1 LGGSRARVRGLD
13 AGSAG
18 FSIADPNDRGMLDVV
33 GIDSAN
39 ASNRSDGWC
48 SKTQVAAPMSPT
60 HDATI

>member
-1 LGGSRARVRGLD
+1 
-13 AGSAG
+13 
-18 FSIADPNDRGMLDVV
+18 MLDVV